1 MRASAGLTDRAHSGE
16 NRLYAPQPRRKALN
30 VFEKVDLAIKTLQ
43 SAEEKTTFAPPASNE
58 ELARLN
64 ALLTEAKLPELPV
77 DFMYLLRK
85 CGACEGRYF
94 NIYGTEGL
102 QGAGKPDDV
111 LMIDYSIDLNR
122 DEDDDD
128 DDPKGL
134 CLGDMPGLQPFRL
147 RYQLVYKNGI
157 YYHLE
162 DDRGALAYFNGPDN
176 IGDFIM
182 KEIEAE
188 DKNKRQADEQLER

>member
-16 NRLYAPQPRRKALN
+16 NRLYAPQLRRKTLN
-30 VFEKVDLAIKTLQ
+30 VFEKIDLAIKTLQ
-43 SAEEKTTFAPPASNE
+43 NAEEKTTFAPPASNE

-64 ALLTEAKLPELPV
+64 ALLAEAKLSELPA
-77 DFMYLLRK
+77 DFMYLLSK

-94 NIYGTEGL
+94 NIYGTQGL
-102 QGAGKPDDV
+102 QSAGKPDDV

-128 DDPKGL
+128 PKGL
-134 CLGDMPGLQPFRL
+134 YLGDMPGLQP
-147 RYQLVYKNGI
+147 YGIHYKLVYKNGI
-157 YYHLE
+157 YHHLE
-162 DDRGALAYFNGPDN
+162 DDRGVLSYFNGPDN

-182 KEIEAE
+182 KEIRTE
-188 DKNKRQADEQLER
+188 DKNKRQTDEQLER

>member
-1 MRASAGLTDRAHSGE
+1 M
-16 NRLYAPQPRRKALN
+16 N

-43 SAEEKTTFAPPASNE
+43 NAEEKTTFAPPASNE

-64 ALLTEAKLPELPV
+64 ALLAEAKLPELPA
-77 DFMYLLRK
+77 DFMYLLSK
-85 CGACEGRYF
+85 CGACKGPYF

-111 LMIDYSIDLNR
+111 LMIAYSIDINR

-128 DDPKGL
+128 PKGL
-134 CLGDMPGLQPFRL
+134 DLGDIPGLQPYGM
-147 RYQLVYKNGI
+147 RYQLAYKNGV
-157 YYHLE
+157 YHHLE
-162 DDRGALAYFNGPDN
+162 DDRGVLSYFNGPDN

-182 KEIEAE
+182 KEIKSAEAGRLRAE
-188 DKNKRQADEQLER
+188 VEKHES